1 MKCGYKDNKT
11 VKTNIGKYVSCLQNK
26 HFPSELKF
34 RKIFNRNMSK
44 LAYSCMS
51 HLKSTENHNQNVIF
65 QDQPQMTAKTCN
77 CRKKELPINGS
88 RLGENLFGKK

>member
-1 MKCGYKDNKT
+1 
-11 VKTNIGKYVSCLQNK
+11 
-26 HFPSELKF
+26 
-34 RKIFNRNMSK
+34 
-44 LAYSCMS
+44 MS
-51 HLKSTENHNQNVIF
+51 HLKSTKNHNQNILF